1 MRRNYLSLLLLLLA
15 SLRLFHSK
23 ISKIVISLAS
33 EEAVEAQTSVGI
45 ISKVRLNTKEMAKVS
60 YRQGIW
66 MCLCLILEVYL
77 MKKKHF
83 VYSTLVFVAPRKM
96 RANEII
102 YLYP

>member
-77 MKKKHF
+77 MKKKTF
-83 VYSTLVFVAPRKM
+83 RLFNTCIRCPEKNASK
-96 RANEII
+96 
-102 YLYP
+102 